1 MRRHLLLLIAT
12 LLIIVPCGS
21 VLAQTPVKAPER
33 IELPKASRTGGM
45 TLTEALA
52 RRRSIRSFAATKL
65 TQQELAQL
73 LWAAQGVTDD
83 KGHRT
88 APSARAQYFL
98 RLYVATP
105 DGFFEYLPAA
115 HAIQKL
121 SDKDLRAGLST
132 QKTVTEAPAVFL
144 IAGDYTRATQGG
156 NTEMGLRWINLE
168 AGHAAQNLLLQ
179 ATALGLGAVP
189 VGGIQPQQIQQAA
202 TLPANAT
209 AIYLVPVG
217 HPKS

>member
-1 MRRHLLLLIAT
+1 MRRYLVLLFTVLLVA
-12 LLIIVPCGS
+12 VPCGF
-21 VLAQTPVKAPER
+21 VAAQAPARAPDR

-45 TLTEALA
+45 SLSEALA
-52 RRRSIRSFAATKL
+52 TRRSVRSFSATKL
-65 TQQELAQL
+65 TQADLAQL
-73 LWAAQGVTDD
+73 LWAAQGVSDD

-98 RLYVATP
+98 RLYVATG

-115 HAIQKL
+115 HALQKL

-132 QKTVTEAPAVFL
+132 QKTVTDAPAVFL
-144 IAGDYTRATQGG
+144 IAGDYPRATQGG
-156 NTEMGLRWINLE
+156 NTEMGQRWVNLE

-189 VGGIQPQQIQQAA
+189 VGGIQPQQVQQAA
-202 TLPANAT
+202 SLAANAMPV
-209 AIYLVPVG
+209 YLIPVG